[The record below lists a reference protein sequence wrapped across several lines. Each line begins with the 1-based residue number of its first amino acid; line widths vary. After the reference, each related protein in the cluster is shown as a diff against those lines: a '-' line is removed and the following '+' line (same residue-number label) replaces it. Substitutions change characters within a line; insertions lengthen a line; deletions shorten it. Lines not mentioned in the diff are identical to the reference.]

1 MKKQETPIQDAFLL
15 LPEKYIDSRG
25 WFMESWNKNVLK
37 EKGIDF
43 EFVQDNHSASTAHV
57 LRGLHYQLQRPQGKL
72 IRVIKG
78 EILDVI
84 VDLRKSSKSFGK
96 TFSVGLDAKKGLQL
110 WAPPGV
116 AHGFLS
122 LSDEVE
128 CLYKVTEFYNPLDE
142 HTIIWNDIDLNI
154 NWGLGNFQPIISEK
168 DLDGV
173 CFKDAKYFD

>member
-1 MKKQETPIQDAFLL
+1 MTFANTLIIKPVFHLDDRGFFVETYNRS
-15 LPEKYIDSRG
+15 KYT
-25 WFMESWNKNVLK
+25 EL
-37 EKGIDF
+37 GIDI
-43 EFVQDNHSASTAHV
+43 EFVQDNHSLSSAHV

-96 TFSVGLDAKKGLQL
+96 TFSVQLDAKKGLQL

-128 CLYKVTEFYNPLDE
+128 CLYKATEFYNPLDE

-154 NWGLGNFQPIISEK
+154 NWGLGNIQPIISEK
-168 DLDGV
+168 DLNGT